1 MNVSTSSWHYRL
13 IGGLGWTHRKSLC
26 LYFWQVIFAMLV
38 AISLAVLIPVSL
50 LVVAVFVP
58 ACVGKLIYSFFDI
71 ATPTSELVRIT
82 YFTLTGYGVFLVMLV
97 VALFEL
103 WLRQKN
109 KSVPKKP
116 DGLLVSYIKTKKQKI
131 CPVINFEDK
140 K

>member
-13 IGGLGWTHRKSLC
+13 VDGLGWVHRKSLC
-26 LYFWQVIFAMLV
+26 LYFWQVVFAMLI
-38 AISLAVLIPVSL
+38 AIALAILIPVSL
-50 LVVAVFVP
+50 LIVVVFVP

-71 ATPTSELVRIT
+71 AAPASNLVRIT
-82 YFTLTGYGVFLVMLV
+82 YFTLTGYGLFLLVFV

-109 KSVPKKP
+109 KSAPKKP
-116 DGLLVSYIKTKKQKI
+116 DGLLASYIKTKKQKI